1 MKGVILAAGDGGR
14 LRPLTRTPKAL
25 VKVGGLS
32 LIEYPLTALAAA
44 GVSDIA
50 VVVGYQA
57 DRLCEQLSELH
68 PNLSFIFN
76 EDYDEGNAISL
87 YAARNFAGDDSFFL
101 CMADHPICP
110 DIPKRMLS
118 GSPAE
123 VCMLGVDGGAWHP
136 SQIGDATRVL
146 TEGGVILEIGK
157 QLDVWNGVDTGVF
170 NMNADVFS
178 AIEEL
183 MRVHDMDVGI
193 SDVVR
198 YMALGGQ
205 PFIACDVSGLF
216 WADVDTPEDYESV
229 NSLLRGKAWQTYM
242 TGSYPAISTD
252 DFPDPRPDSLAI
264 RR

>member
-14 LRPLTRTPKAL
+14 LRPLTGTPKAL
-25 VKVGGLS
+25 IKVGGLS
-32 LIEYPLTALAAA
+32 LIEYPLAALAAA

-50 VVVGYQA
+50 IVVGYQA
-57 DRLCEQLSELH
+57 DRMCHQLSELH
-68 PNLSFIFN
+68 SDLSFIYN

-87 YAARNFAGDDSFFL
+87 YAARDFVRDDAFFL

-110 DIPKRMLS
+110 DIPMRMASNSL
-118 GSPAE
+118 AE
-123 VCMLGVDGGAWHP
+123 TCVLGVDGRAWHP

-146 TEGGVILEIGK
+146 TESGVILEIGK

-170 NMNADVFS
+170 NMTGAVFS
-178 AIEEL
+178 AVEEL

-198 YMALGGQ
+198 YMAAGGQ
-205 PFIACDVSGLF
+205 PFMACDVSGLF
-216 WADVDTPEDYESV
+216 WADVDTPEDFESV
-229 NSLLRGKAWQTYM
+229 DSLLRGEAWQTYM

-252 DFPDPRPDSLAI
+252 DFPDPRQDSLAT

>member
-14 LRPLTRTPKAL
+14 LRPLTGTPKAL
-25 VKVGGLS
+25 IKVGGLS
-32 LIEYPLTALAAA
+32 LIEYPLAALAAA

-50 VVVGYQA
+50 IVVGYQA
-57 DRLCEQLSELH
+57 DRLCHELSELH
-68 PNLSFIFN
+68 PDLSFVFN

-87 YAARNFAGDDSFFL
+87 YAARDFVQDDSFFL

-110 DIPKRMLS
+110 DIPIRMVS
-118 GSPAE
+118 GSLGE
-123 VCMLGVDGGAWHP
+123 TCVLGVDGQAWHS

-146 TEGGVILEIGK
+146 TESGVILEIGK
-157 QLDVWNGVDTGVF
+157 QLDIWNGVDTGVF
-170 NMNADVFS
+170 NMTSDVFP

-198 YMALGGQ
+198 CMAAGGQ
-205 PFIACDVSGLF
+205 PFMACDVSGLF
-216 WADVDTPEDYESV
+216 WADVDTPEDFESV
-229 NSLLRGKAWQTYM
+229 DTLLRGEAWQTYM
-242 TGSYPAISTD
+242 TGSYPATSTD
-252 DFPDPRPDSLAI
+252 DFPDPRLDSLAT

>member
-1 MKGVILAAGDGGR
+1 MTG
-14 LRPLTRTPKAL
+14 TPRAL
-25 VKVGGLS
+25 IKVGGIA
-32 LIEYPLTALAAA
+32 LIDYPLAALAAA

-50 VVVGYQA
+50 IVVGYQA
-57 DRLCEQLSELH
+57 DRLCHQLSELH

-87 YAARNFAGDDSFFL
+87 YAARHFVRDDSFFL

-110 DIPKRMLS
+110 DIPIRMVSDSL
-118 GSPAE
+118 AN
-123 VCMLGVDGGAWHP
+123 VCTLGVDGRAWHP

-146 TEGGVILEIGK
+146 TESGVILEIGK

-183 MRVHDMDVGI
+183 MPDHGMDVGI

-198 YMALGGQ
+198 YMAAGGQ
-205 PFIACDVSGLF
+205 PFMACDVSGLF
-216 WADVDTPEDYESV
+216 WADVDTPEDFESV
-229 NSLLRGKAWQTYM
+229 DSLLRGETWQTYM
-242 TGSYPAISTD
+242 TASYPDISTD
-252 DFPDPRPDSLAI
+252 DSPDPRLDSLATH
-264 RR
+264 R

>member
-1 MKGVILAAGDGGR
+1 MTG
-14 LRPLTRTPKAL
+14 TPKAL
-25 VKVGGLS
+25 LEVGGLS
-32 LIEYPLTALAAA
+32 LIEYPLAALAAA

-57 DRLCEQLSELH
+57 DRLCHRLSELH
-68 PNLSFIFN
+68 PDLSFVYN

-87 YAARNFAGDDSFFL
+87 YAARDFVSDDSFFL

-110 DIPKRMLS
+110 DIPIRMVS
-118 GSPAE
+118 GSLAE
-123 VCMLGVDGGAWHP
+123 ACVLGVDGRASHP

-146 TEGGVILEIGK
+146 TEDGVILEIGK

-170 NMNADVFS
+170 NMTADVFS

-183 MRVHDMDVGI
+183 MQVHDMDVGI

-198 YMALGGQ
+198 YMANRGQ
-205 PFIACDVSGLF
+205 PFMACDVSGLF

-229 NSLLRGKAWQTYM
+229 DSLLREETWQMYM

-252 DFPDPRPDSLAI
+252 DFPDLRQDSLAT